1 MAVIYQTVQVQA
13 INHHFTCAQGR
24 LLTRKIEQRVARTAI
39 SPAGTEPTGAFGRV
53 DRRSVTDFWS
63 KRILS
68 ARSDGARR
76 KSRLPARICPAS
88 AGETGNR
95 GSPVLRT
102 TNGENRCCADSG
114 EARQRRKEARH
125 LAASR
130 REQSSPRRRR
140 RGMAAMRIGY
150 EASRRFARD
159 RSSFRSPLG
168 GIRLCCKERGRV
180 LRVHFET
187 PGPLRRRSSSPR
199 AARLPGASPLL
210 RMRPTARLPHR
221 LPQPAFGN
229 SPARSPAPACFV
241 TTHKKRGTPTF
252 PLRARDASGHRRRFA

>member
-1 MAVIYQTVQVQA
+1 MIYQTVQVQA
-13 INHHFTCAQGR
+13 INHYFTCAQVR

-39 SPAGTEPTGAFGRV
+39 SPARTEPTGAFGRV

-76 KSRLPARICPAS
+76 KSRLPARIVPAS
-88 AGETGNR
+88 ARENQANR

-102 TNGENRCCADSG
+102 TNGESRCCADSG
-114 EARQRRKEARH
+114 EARPRRKEARH

-159 RSSFRSPLG
+159 RSFFGHRWEETGSVARARVGSARLFRDAGAAAPPSILAT
-168 GIRLCCKERGRV
+168 R
-180 LRVHFET
+180 
-187 PGPLRRRSSSPR
+187 R
-199 AARLPGASPLL
+199 AAPRRLAVASHAPHGA
-210 RMRPTARLPHR
+210 A
-221 LPQPAFGN
+221 
-229 SPARSPAPACFV
+229 APAAAAACFRQFSRQKSCSSV
-241 TTHKKRGTPTF
+241 LCDNTQKAWHATF
-252 PLRARDASGHRRRFA
+252 PLRARDVSGHRRRFA